1 MPDLTTGDHVPN
13 FALPDQEGRMWMLA
27 ERLKD
32 GPVIL
37 VFYRGD
43 W

>member
-1 MPDLTTGDHVPN
+1 MNTGDHVPN
-13 FALPDQEGRMWMLA
+13 FVLLDQEGNPRILS
-27 ERLKD
+27 EQLRR
-32 GPVIL
+32 GPAAL